1 MSRYNFN
8 FGRRTYYWTLLYI
21 VCVSLLGVALYK
33 LYDGG
38 FVSAWFASF
47 VMALLLLMALSIP
60 RKIIVDNKTF
70 AIHSLL
76 DLTEIGIDQIIS
88 IRKISPRQL
97 KWTLPIFGSYGFFGF
112 YGHYFDF
119 WNFRRVKIY
128 ASEWRYLVEIVDVY
142 EDYYYISCRSRDLL
156 INELN
161 RKRRELEATRVI

>member
-1 MSRYNFN
+1 M
-8 FGRRTYYWTLLYI
+8 
-21 VCVSLLGVALYK
+21 CVALLGFALYK

-47 VMALLLLMALSIP
+47 VMALLLLMSLSIP
-60 RKIIVDNKTF
+60 RKIIVDDKNLS
-70 AIHSLL
+70 IHSLL
-76 DLTEIGIDQIIS
+76 DLTEIGIDQIVS

-119 WNFRRVKIY
+119 WNFRRIKIY
-128 ASEWRYLVEIVDVY
+128 ASEWRYLVEIVDMY
-142 EDYYYISCRSRDLL
+142 EDYYYISCRSRDQL

-161 RKRRELEATRVI
+161 SKMKELKSE